1 MGSFPETCVMIYEM
15 VLVRQICLTIQ
26 TFFTLVIIFY
36 ILYILVIIF
45 YILYVWSSSDI
56 LGRKWVLVILS

>member
-36 ILYILVIIF
+36 ILITFMCGLAVT
-45 YILYVWSSSDI
+45 S
-56 LGRKWVLVILS
+56 LGENGC